1 MKVPTNAVNWF
12 EIPVSD
18 FARAKKFYS
27 TIYNYEMPEM
37 QMGSV
42 TMGMLPYQ
50 QEQGVGGAICFG
62 EGYEPTEKGA
72 KLYLNGG
79 DDLTTVL
86 NRVEAAG
93 GKVVMGKTEIPDNM
107 GYFAIFHDTE
117 GNWIGIHSMG

>member
-1 MKVPTNAVNWF
+1 MEVPTNAVNWF

-18 FARAKKFYS
+18 FARAKKFYG
-27 TIYNYEMPEM
+27 TIFDYEMPEM
-37 QMGSV
+37 EMDSV
-42 TMGMLPYQ
+42 RMGMLPYQ
-50 QEQGVGGAICFG
+50 QGQGVGGAICFG

-93 GKVVMGKTEIPDNM
+93 GKVELGKTAIQDDM
-107 GYFAIFHDTE
+107 GYFAIFYDTE
-117 GNWIGIHSMG
+117 GNWIGLHSMG

>member
-1 MKVPTNAVNWF
+1 MEVPTNAVNWF

-27 TIYNYEMPEM
+27 TIFGYEMPEM
-37 QMGSV
+37 EMDSVRMGI
-42 TMGMLPYQ
+42 LPYQ
-50 QEQGVGGAICFG
+50 QGQGVGGAICFG

-72 KLYLNGG
+72 KVYLNGG

-93 GKVVMGKTEIPDNM
+93 GKVELGKTAIQDDM
-107 GYFAIFHDTE
+107 GYFAIFYDTE
-117 GNWIGIHSMG
+117 GNWIGLHSMG

>member
-1 MKVPTNAVNWF
+1 MEVPTNAVNWF

-27 TIYNYEMPEM
+27 TIFDYEMPEM
-37 QMGSV
+37 EIDSV
-42 TMGMLPYQ
+42 RMGMLPFQ
-50 QEQGVGGAICFG
+50 QGQGVGGAICFG

-107 GYFAIFHDTE
+107 GYFAVFHDTE
-117 GNWIGIHSMG
+117 GNWIGLHSMG

>member
-27 TIYNYEMPEM
+27 TIFDYEMPEM
-37 QMGSV
+37 EMDSV
-42 TMGMLPYQ
+42 RMGMLPFQ
-50 QEQGVGGAICFG
+50 QGQGVGGAICFG

-93 GKVVMGKTEIPDNM
+93 GKVELGKTAIPDNM

-117 GNWIGIHSMG
+117 GNWMGIHSMG